1 MNVEFHRD
9 GTVLTALP
17 DDRLDSITAPELE
30 KTVSAELDG
39 VTDLILDL
47 EKVEYVSSAG
57 LRAFLALAQSMEDRS
72 GGMKLRNVNDFVS
85 EVLSMTGFR
94 DFLAVE

>member
-1 MNVEFHRD
+1 MNVEFYRD
-9 GTVLTALP
+9 GTVLTVRP
-17 DDRLDSITAPELE
+17 DDRLDTVTAPELE

-39 VTDLILDL
+39 VTDLIMDL
-47 EKVEYVSSAG
+47 EKVGYVSSAG
-57 LRAFLALAQSMEDRS
+57 LRAFLVLAQSMEDRG

-85 EVLSMTGFR
+85 EALGMTGFR

>member
-1 MNVEFHRD
+1 MKVEFHRD

-57 LRAFLALAQSMEDRS
+57 LWAFLALAQSMEDRS